1 MGRARGLVKVR
12 LSPVKMLNFPLYFPA
27 IFTNLCAK
35 EAIYV
40 PKKLFLRRMAWKPS
54 QMKRNEF

>member
-27 IFTNLCAK
+27 IPTNLCAK
-35 EAIYV
+35 EAI
-40 PKKLFLRRMAWKPS
+40 S
-54 QMKRNEF
+54 